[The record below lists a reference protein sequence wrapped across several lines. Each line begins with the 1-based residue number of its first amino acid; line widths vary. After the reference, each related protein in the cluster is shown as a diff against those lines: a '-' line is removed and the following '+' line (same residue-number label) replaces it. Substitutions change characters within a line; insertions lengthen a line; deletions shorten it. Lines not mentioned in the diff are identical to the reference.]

1 MGQYYKAVNLD
12 RQEYLSSYDYD
23 SGAKLMEH
31 SWLLNPMLIA
41 AMHLL
46 APGGRW
52 HKTRLVWA
60 GDYADEKAYL
70 DGFSNVYYVD
80 ERGVNHVHNVYS
92 YAKKHFE
99 KINDQYEYNPSL
111 RYIINHTK
119 KQYVDLAKCPMIDG
133 WMIHPLSLLTAS
145 GNGRGGGDYR
155 GHNKHLVGLWAGD
168 VISSDSKV
176 PQGYEEITPDFR
188 EEW

>member
-1 MGQYYKAVNLD
+1 
-12 RQEYLSSYDYD
+12 
-23 SGAKLMEH
+23 
-31 SWLLNPMLIA
+31 
-41 AMHLL
+41 
-46 APGGRW
+46 
-52 HKTRLVWA
+52 
-60 GDYADEKAYL
+60 
-70 DGFSNVYYVD
+70 
-80 ERGVNHVHNVYS
+80 
-92 YAKKHFE
+92 
-99 KINDQYEYNPSL
+99 
-111 RYIINHTK
+111 
-119 KQYVDLAKCPMIDG
+119 MIDG